1 MPSPTLD
8 PHIVRHHA
16 AISDTEARFLDYAVT
31 QGRCLDRL
39 ALLDDSVHPMFR
51 DYAYTLNCWPW
62 FLGPDMKR
70 RLEDC
75 VRHIPTLI
83 QQAVAAEFEDDP
95 GAFSEFFNLPL
106 AVAHLFLDGEA
117 DADTL
122 VQRMDAVLTAEG
134 LKLVEMNI
142 GSGIGGWAMHWLDG
156 QYRRQPDLAPFLA
169 AHESN
174 LRSTPREFMAF
185 LVRTLHA
192 QDLPLTVLLLVDE
205 TFIARGGPQ
214 AFAPL
219 YDAALAEQGCRG
231 TLHFATSF
239 DAVDCKAD
247 GAYLRG
253 TRLGALLGAHAGT
266 LVAPPPLNRAAFARQ
281 LFLPDSP
288 LSVVLGD
295 KRALALLHRHK
306 DDAGFSREQRAAIDA
321 FIPWAAPVVPGPV
334 QFEGHTQDLGHLLL
348 QERGRFVVKPARGAR
363 GDHVFIGRHIE
374 AAQWARIVQ
383 QALGES
389 GWLAQAFCASLPFHG
404 QHGERG
410 CGVFDLL
417 WGFFGFGPRYGGCR
431 MSLLDRQAGNGVVN
445 CAQGAEEAIVYE
457 VVR

>member
-1 MPSPTLD
+1 MPPPTLD
-8 PHIVRHHA
+8 ARIVGHHA
-16 AISDTEARFLDYAVT
+16 AVSDTEARFLDYAVT
-31 QGRCLDRL
+31 EGRCLDRL
-39 ALLDDSVHPMFR
+39 ALLDDAVHPMFR
-51 DYAYTLNCWPW
+51 DYAYTLNSWPW
-62 FLGPDMKR
+62 FLGPAMKR

-75 VRHIPTLI
+75 VRHVPALI
-83 QQAVAAEFEDDP
+83 HQAIGAEFEDDP
-95 GAFSEFFNLPL
+95 QGFSEFFNLPL

-117 DADTL
+117 DPGTL
-122 VQRMDAVLTAEG
+122 VQRTDAVLTAEG

-169 AHESN
+169 AHDSA

-185 LVRTLHA
+185 LVRTLRE
-192 QDLPLTVLLLVDE
+192 QDLPPDVLLLVDDR
-205 TFIARGGPQ
+205 FIARGGPQ
-214 AFAPL
+214 AFTAL
-219 YDAALAEQGCRG
+219 YDAALAEQGGRG
-231 TLHFATSF
+231 RLHFATSF
-239 DAVDCKAD
+239 DAVACKAD

-281 LFLPDSP
+281 LFLPDNP

-295 KRALALLHRHK
+295 KRALALLHRRK
-306 DDAGFSREQRAAIDA
+306 DDAGFSVEQRAAIEA

-334 QFEGHTQDLGHLLL
+334 RFEGHTQDLGRLLL
-348 QERGRFVVKPARGAR
+348 QERGRFVVKTARGAR
-363 GDHVFIGRHIE
+363 GDNVFIGRYIE
-374 AAQWARIVQ
+374 APRWAGIVQ
-383 QALGES
+383 QALGEA

-431 MSLLDRQAGNGVVN
+431 MSLLDREAGTGVVN
-445 CAQGAEEAIVYE
+445 CAQGAQEAIVYE
-457 VVR
+457 VAQ